1 MRTMIWIASS
11 LLFVLTSCGSSES
24 PTQEETSKASKVEV
38 KTIESASEQTTTI
51 SPKYK
56 NGINDQNRGDKLATF
71 VFTVQ
76 YLPHLDLNYTYIKQ
90 KLEIRLLLTA
100 R

>member
-24 PTQEETSKASKVEV
+24 PTQEETSKVEV
-38 KTIESASEQTTTI
+38 KTLESASEQTITI

-56 NGINDQNRGDKLATF
+56 NAINDQNRGDKGCHCFELT
-71 VFTVQ
+71 
-76 YLPHLDLNYTYIKQ
+76 HLTDLNYLYQTEARNKI
-90 KLEIRLLLTA
+90 LLQW
-100 R
+100 